1 MAQRKQR
8 YRGAHDR
15 ERRRWALQVEQG
27 LVTCAR
33 CGGLIEAGA
42 LWDLD
47 HAPDGQ
53 SYLGPSHR
61 RCNRRTAAHRAARRA
76 ALSGERTTRLNL
88 DENGIFEDPIGTYW
102 RVEPGNP
109 KSRPQRVSRRW

>member
-1 MAQRKQR
+1 MAARKQR

-15 ERRRWALQVEQG
+15 ERRRWAAQVEQG
-27 LVTCAR
+27 TVSCAR
-33 CGGLIEAGA
+33 CGGLIEEGA

-53 SYLGPSHR
+53 SYLGPSHQ
-61 RCNRRTAAHRAARRA
+61 RCNRRTAAHRVAARA
-76 ALSGERTTRLNL
+76 ALNGGKTRINY
-88 DENGIFEDPIGTYW
+88 DPHTGIFEDPAGTFW
-102 RVEPGNP
+102 HVDPGNP

>member
-1 MAQRKQR
+1 MAPRKQR
-8 YRGAHDR
+8 YRGQHDR
-15 ERRRWALQVEQG
+15 LRRQWKNRIAVEG
-27 LVTCAR
+27 AACSR
-33 CGGLIEAGA
+33 CGGAILPGEDF
-42 LWDLD
+42 DLD

-61 RCNRRTAAHRAARRA
+61 ACNRRTSAHRVAARA
-76 ALSGERTTRLNL
+76 ALNGERVRLNL
-88 DENGIFEDPIGTYW
+88 DANGIFQDPIGTYW

>member
-1 MAQRKQR
+1 MAPRKQR

-15 ERRRWALQVEQG
+15 ERKRWAK
-27 LVTCAR
+27 LVAVGDVACAR
-33 CGGLIEAGA
+33 CGGLIDPKAGF
-42 LWDLD
+42 DLD

-61 RCNRRTAAHRAARRA
+61 RCNRRTAAHRTAARA
-76 ALSGERTTRLNL
+76 TLNGERTTRLNL
-88 DENGIFEDPIGTYW
+88 DANGIFEDPAGTYW